1 MPSIWLIC
9 YSLVVAGLAV
19 YGLHRFWM
27 VFLYLKRRRTVPKPL
42 GAFSDL
48 PMITVQLPVYNEM
61 YVAERLLRAVADLE
75 YPRKKLEVQALDD
88 STDETTAIIS
98 RVSKELRTQGL
109 NILHIRRGNRDGFK
123 AGALA
128 HGLKTAQG
136 EFCAI
141 FDADFLPPSDFLLKT
156 VHYFTDS
163 KVGMIQ
169 TRWGHLNQKQ
179 NLLTRVQAL
188 MLDGHLLIEQTAR
201 HRNGRFFN
209 FNGTAGIWRKSCI
222 IDAGGWHAD
231 TLTEDLDLS
240 YRAQLA
246 GWKFVFLP
254 HLITP
259 AELPA
264 EMNAFK
270 AQQYRWAK
278 GAIQTCR
285 KLLPTVWR
293 SKLPLAVK
301 LEASFHLT
309 SNFAY
314 LFLATMCFLL
324 QPAWTHTDITWQS
337 ILLVDLPIS
346 TVATVS
352 LFVFYGLVLRES
364 GKAWWKIP
372 LYVPTL
378 ISVGVGLSMSNAK
391 AVLEALFN
399 RPSEFVRTPKYG
411 NASSLRH
418 KKYFSSKSILL
429 LLETLLAFYYAYF
442 VWFAWQNHLWISL
455 PFLILFALGFFY
467 VVILSLLPNSFPNVL
482 TSKLPTT

>member
-1 MPSIWLIC
+1 MPSIWFIC
-9 YSLVVAGLAV
+9 YNLVVVGLSA
-19 YGLHRFWM
+19 YGLHRFWI
-27 VFLYLKRRRTVPKPL
+27 VFLYLRRRRNAPKPL
-42 GAFSDL
+42 NAFAEL
-48 PMITVQLPVYNEM
+48 PTITVQLPIYNEM
-61 YVAERLLRAVADLE
+61 YVAERLLRAVAALE
-75 YPRKKLEVQALDD
+75 YPREKLEVQALDD
-88 STDETTAIIS
+88 STDETTAIIE
-98 RVSKELRTQGL
+98 RVATELRSQGL
-109 NILHIRRGNRDGFK
+109 NIHHIRRGSRSGFK

-128 HGLKTAQG
+128 HGLKIAQG

-141 FDADFLPPSDFLLKT
+141 FDADFLPPPKTLLET
-156 VHYFTDS
+156 VHYFTDP

-222 IDAGGWHAD
+222 LDAGGWHTD

-246 GWKFVFLP
+246 GWQFVFLP

-270 AQQYRWAK
+270 VQQHRWAK
-278 GAIQTCR
+278 GAIQTCL

-314 LFLATMCFLL
+314 LLLAAMCFLL
-324 QPAWTHTDITWQS
+324 QPSWTRADITWHS
-337 ILLVDLPIS
+337 FLWVDLPIFM
-346 TVATVS
+346 VATFS
-352 LFVFYGLVLRES
+352 LFVFYGLVLWES

-372 LYVPTL
+372 FYVPAL
-378 ISVGVGLSMSNAK
+378 ISVGVGLSINNAK
-391 AVLEALFN
+391 AVLEALFH
-399 RPSEFVRTPKYG
+399 RPSEFIRTPKYG
-411 NASSLRH
+411 DVSSQQRR
-418 KKYFSSKSILL
+418 KYFSSKSILL
-429 LLETLLAFYYAYF
+429 LVEMSLALYYAHF
-442 VWFAWQNHLWISL
+442 VWFAWRNQLWTSL

-467 VVILSLLPNSFPNVL
+467 VALSSLFHRRLIFQPSP
-482 TSKLPTT
+482 SRA